1 VKERLELQIHRF
13 LPLRK
18 DLIIAETYSFV
29 YLWITFTIL
38 YFLNRDGDMKDG
50 RLIPFQGN
58 KISI

>member
-1 VKERLELQIHRF
+1 MQGAKYCDDGF
-13 LPLRK
+13 
-18 DLIIAETYSFV
+18 IAETYSFV

-38 YFLNRDGDMKDG
+38 YFLNRDGDMKDS